1 MNPLYSYLSNGMTNA
16 GSPAPAPADNYIQQ
30 LQQRLRDAQELQQQ
44 LMQGKIPQ
52 LSVQQPVQSA
62 PVQPQV
68 SQEGQAVLALFEE
81 FAKTDDG
88 KQLVSYIG
96 KFNSFC
102 QSTVAKAT
110 KE

>member
-1 MNPLYSYLSNGMTNA
+1 MSAALYSLINNGMANV
-16 GSPAPAPADNYIQQ
+16 GSTPGAADSYIQQ
-30 LQQRLRDAQELQQQ
+30 LQQRLKDAQALQQQ
-44 LMQGKIPQ
+44 LVQGKLPALPTPQ
-52 LSVQQPVQSA
+52 PA
-62 PVQPQV
+62 QPQV

-96 KFNSFC
+96 KFNSYC
-102 QSTVAKAT
+102 QSMVAKAT